1 MPPVR
6 TVRPNGPAI
15 RELRLRRG
23 LSVRDLAEITG
34 PRGRH
39 QQAIRHLENETRLAS
54 EVLIHQLA
62 NALEVDVSELILPD
76 EPQMDAA
83 A

>member
-6 TVRPNGPAI
+6 TVRPNGPVI

-23 LSVRDLAEITG
+23 LSVRQLAAITG
-34 PRGRH
+34 PVGRH
-39 QQAIRHLENETRLAS
+39 QQAIRHLENGTRLAS
-54 EVLIHQLA
+54 EVMIHQIA
-62 NALEVDVSELILPD
+62 NALKVDVSELILPD
-76 EPQMDAA
+76 EPQEDAA